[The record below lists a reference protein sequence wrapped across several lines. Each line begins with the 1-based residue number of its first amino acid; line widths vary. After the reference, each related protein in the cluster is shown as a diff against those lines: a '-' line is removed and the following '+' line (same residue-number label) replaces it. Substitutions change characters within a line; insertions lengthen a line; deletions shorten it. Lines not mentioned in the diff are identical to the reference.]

1 MKWKTLMQVES
12 SDPEDSR
19 RRNLLNILLVGV
31 FGGGVIGLLIVG
43 YGIATRIWTFA
54 AALFLIVVCLGFIAG
69 SLIIFFINR
78 RWGHVAIYAFLA
90 LLIIGYI
97 FSDTPANI
105 SNGSTVFF
113 YAIPIVIASLL
124 IRPAAS
130 FIVAAIGCEIIVL
143 ANNAAATNTN
153 PNPVVMIGFFM
164 LGLISWLTAR
174 SLENALLNLR
184 KINANLDR
192 LVQERTLDLADSLS
206 RERIEAGRSK
216 AILESIADGVIVFDI
231 TGKAIIA
238 NPASV
243 QLLQTAYDEIVG
255 ATINSLSQSKF
266 LDAHNRT
273 ILMGLLTSPTAELT
287 SHHMDWDKKTLSVTS
302 APVNDTQGMHIGTV
316 AVFRDYTREAEVD
329 RMKNTFLA
337 VVSHELRTPLNAILG
352 YAEMIKEAI
361 YGTVNEKQVQVSDRI
376 MTNTRRLLDIV
387 SDLLDQAQMEAG
399 KLSLRIQPFRPADL
413 IENVHDVMDKIAS
426 DKGLELTSEL
436 DPTLPE
442 FINGDI
448 ARLQQILVNLINNAV
463 KFTETGSVH
472 ASLGYA
478 GPESWTILVKDTGIG
493 IPENELSTI
502 FEAFRQ
508 VDSTIT
514 RKYGGFGLGL
524 TIVKQLAE
532 LMGGKIEV
540 TSALGAGSSFL
551 ITLPLKQPELKQP
564 ERSVT

>member
-130 FIVAAIGCEIIVL
+130 FIVAAIGCGIIVL